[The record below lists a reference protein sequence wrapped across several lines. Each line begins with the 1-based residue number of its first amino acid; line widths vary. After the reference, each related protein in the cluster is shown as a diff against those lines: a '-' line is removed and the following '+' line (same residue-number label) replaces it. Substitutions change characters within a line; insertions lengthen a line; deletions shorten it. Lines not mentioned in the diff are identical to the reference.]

1 MRSQNTPLASDDTR
15 VAAQPIVSNSRLLA
29 MKIAMAQPRLD
40 AASAAFWTTADLR
53 DRLPRFF
60 QELYSVV
67 HGGLA
72 VMNGACRRAEE
83 LSLTGDPVAQP
94 LARYLAHHIEEER
107 DHDTWLLDDMEA
119 CGMHREAVQNRIA
132 RGPVASLLGA
142 QMYWIE
148 REHPVA
154 FLGYMAA
161 VEGNPP
167 TLAHLDSVQQ
177 QTGFPAEAFRCMRE
191 HADADIAHADELRYL
206 IDELPLTPRHHELI
220 ALSAFE
226 TIETLARIFDDLS
239 ASEAP

>member
-1 MRSQNTPLASDDTR
+1 MRSQNSSLASEDTP
-15 VAAQPIVSNSRLLA
+15 VTTQTWVSNNRLLA
-29 MKIAMAQPRLD
+29 LKIAMAQPRLD
-40 AASAAFWTTADLR
+40 AASVAFWTTADLR
-53 DRLPRFF
+53 ARLPRFF
-60 QELYSVV
+60 LDLYAIV

-72 VMNGACRRAEE
+72 VMDRAFRRAEE
-83 LSLTGDPVAQP
+83 LSRAGDPVAQS

-107 DHDTWLLDDMEA
+107 DHDSWLLDDMIA
-119 CGMHREAVQNRIA
+119 CGIDGEFARSRIVP
-132 RGPVASLLGA
+132 GVIASLLGA

-167 TLAHLDSVQQ
+167 TLAHLDEIRER
-177 QTGFPAEAFRCMRE
+177 TGFPEAAFRTMRE
-191 HADADIAHADELRYL
+191 HADADIGHAEELRGM
-206 IDELPLTPRHHELI
+206 IDELQLMPRHHELI

-226 TIETLARIFDDLS
+226 SIAALARIFELL